1 MTHDAGRLQIGFAQA
16 VSLHLMPSIHV
27 ADHRSVNGNGD
38 PAPPDDP
45 PDTAVHEEKEPQQA
59 ELLRRE
65 VVRRGGTPVTPCT
78 YTVNNI
84 TSIDSLLQTAQALS
98 VSRKRYFLEENEIVL
113 IEGEKYAVTSQITTE
128 TANKLLSHLRPLGL
142 KILENR

>member
-1 MTHDAGRLQIGFAQA
+1 MSQQYVFGGKLVGPGRL
-16 VSLHLMPSIHV
+16 VLSLVHHWV
-27 ADHRSVNGNGD
+27 AHY
-38 PAPPDDP
+38 PA
-45 PDTAVHEEKEPQQA
+45 TTKAEMEKLFPGSFVG
-59 ELLRRE
+59 RFG
-65 VVRRGGTPVTPCT
+65 VFK
-78 YTVNNI
+78 
-84 TSIDSLLQTAQALS
+84 DLQTAQALS